1 MQDSGRNEVLWGI
14 LILAVT
20 GGITLGTYIAAG
32 PGQTYWIVWGG
43 IAWGAYKVLRGWVAA
58 SAFWRVMGA
67 LAVGAM
73 VLGAV
78 LVLQSDLADPYNS
91 AKAGDCLDKEGLTL
105 DCDGTETYKVDWAK
119 LYPKDMAFPGQA
131 RFDADAEVCSTSFR
145 SYYFHP
151 TRESWEDGDRSL
163 LCAKNVRL
171 DPDDHYNS
179 FEVGDCVDE
188 EGIAAACGG
197 PGIYEVQSVTVYPR
211 DMNYPGEA
219 SLEADGDAC
228 SGSFNAYFFQPT
240 REGWEDGDRSLL
252 CTENLLLDPDD
263 HYNSFKV
270 GDCVDEQGVPA
281 ACSGPEV
288 YEVLHVKV
296 YPRDMNYPGEA
307 RFATDS
313 RACLLSADLYFYPQ
327 QKHGPTGTARF
338 SVSRA

>member
-20 GGITLGTYIAAG
+20 GGITLGTYVAAG

-58 SAFWRVMGA
+58 SAFWRVIGA

-105 DCDGTETYKVDWAK
+105 DCDGTENYTVDWAK

-131 RFDADAEVCSTSFR
+131 RFDADAEGCSTSFR

-188 EGIAAACGG
+188 EGISTACSGLDVYKVVFVR
-197 PGIYEVQSVTVYPR
+197 IYPA
-211 DMNYPGEA
+211 DMDYPGEA
-219 SLEADGDAC
+219 RFETDSGTCPFSADL
-228 SGSFNAYFFQPT
+228 YFSPT
-240 REGWEDGDRSLL
+240 RELWADGDRSLL
-252 CTENLLLDPDD
+252 CVMSL
-263 HYNSFKV
+263 
-270 GDCVDEQGVPA
+270 G
-281 ACSGPEV
+281 
-288 YEVLHVKV
+288 
-296 YPRDMNYPGEA
+296 
-307 RFATDS
+307 
-313 RACLLSADLYFYPQ
+313 Q
-327 QKHGPTGTARF
+327 QA
-338 SVSRA
+338 S